1 MICTGSYDKCPSDM
15 YNRCSI
21 SGDRGKKVGYSGTYY
36 SKLEPKKDFWLVY
49 DGNIGKISEK
59 ENNEYYIREY
69 WNKVLSKLDPQ
80 EVYEELDNKILLC
93 YESENQFCH
102 RHIVAA
108 WFELFLNI
116 QIPEVQYDNCGLKF
130 FDREGYYK
138 DYSSI
143 IEYLEQLIIESKC
156 VDIYY
161 YNSINDW
168 YLSQLNNKKIKK

>member
-1 MICTGSYDKCPSDM
+1 MICTGSYDKCPTDK

-21 SGDRGKKVGYSGTYY
+21 SFDKGDDAGYNGLYY
-36 SKLEPKKDFWLVY
+36 LDLAPKKDFFCIWKN
-49 DGNIGKISEK
+49 NIGKISEK

-69 WNKVLSKLDPQ
+69 WDKVLSKLDPQ
-80 EVYEELDNKILLC
+80 NVYEELDNKILLC
-93 YESENQFCH
+93 YENENQFCH

-116 QIPEVQYDNCGLKF
+116 QIPEVQYGECGLEF

-143 IEYLEQLIIESKC
+143 IDYLEKIIIESKC

-161 YNSINDW
+161 YDSINDW